1 MINTYYL
8 ILLSIFIL
16 LGILQPSVEEFKLR
30 RKRPRHKIQIGTLN
44 NTPTEIKSLMVGLNK
59 VGGQLVEDSRY
70 DTVADDY
77 LDKDN
82 VQ

>member
-8 ILLSIFIL
+8 ILLSIFLL
-16 LGILQPSVEEFKLR
+16 LGILQPPIEEFKLKR
-30 RKRPRHKIQIGTLN
+30 RRPRHKIQIGTIN

>member
-8 ILLSIFIL
+8 ILSLIFIL
-16 LGILQPSVEEFKLR
+16 LGILQPPVEQFKLR
-30 RKRPRHKIQIGTLN
+30 RRRPRHKIQIGTLN

-59 VGGQLVEDSRY
+59 VGGQLTEDSRY

>member
-8 ILLSIFIL
+8 ILLTIFIL
-16 LGILQPSVEEFKLR
+16 LGILQPRVEQFKLR
-30 RKRPRHKIQIGTLN
+30 RSRPSHKIQVGTLH
-44 NTPTEIKSLMVGLNK
+44 NTPTEVKSLMVGLNK
-59 VGGQLVEDSRY
+59 VGGQLMADSQY

-77 LDKDN
+77 LNKDN

>member
-1 MINTYYL
+1 
-8 ILLSIFIL
+8 
-16 LGILQPSVEEFKLR
+16 
-30 RKRPRHKIQIGTLN
+30 
-44 NTPTEIKSLMVGLNK
+44 MVGLNK
-59 VGGQLVEDSRY
+59 VGGQFVEDSRY

>member
-1 MINTYYL
+1 MMNTYYL
-8 ILLSIFIL
+8 ILFLIFIL
-16 LGILQPSVEEFKLR
+16 LGILQPPVESFKLR
-30 RKRPRHKIQIGTLN
+30 RRRPGHKIQIGTLN

-59 VGGQLVEDSRY
+59 VGGQLVEDARY